1 MERSRTNVL
10 SGLEII
16 PLQGVWRLFGH
27 TSVVQALIMALSS
40 DTYRGK
46 CKGWPFE
53 KVFNEWNSMA
63 EKRSPNVFCASFW
76 VLKIFTLIKHLV
88 DVD

>member
-27 TSVVQALIMALSS
+27 TSVVQAPIMALSS

-53 KVFNEWNSMA
+53 EVFFERNSMA
-63 EKRSPNVFCASFW
+63 EKRSPNVFCDNVYDLLLGHTQF
-76 VLKIFTLIKHLV
+76 
-88 DVD
+88 